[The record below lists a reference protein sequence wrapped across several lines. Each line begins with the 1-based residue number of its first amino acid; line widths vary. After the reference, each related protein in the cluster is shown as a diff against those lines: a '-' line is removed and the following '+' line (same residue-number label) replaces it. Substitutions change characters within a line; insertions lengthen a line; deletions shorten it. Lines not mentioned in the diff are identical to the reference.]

1 MNTPT
6 VIIISGGSLED
17 YYQSILEMTRRQ
29 FHDYTTHFQE
39 VAVSDAEYGQL
50 EMYAAYSAAL
60 DTPG

>member
-17 YYQSILEMTRRQ
+17 YYQSILEMTRRRW
-29 FHDYTTHFQE
+29 HDYTTHFQE
-39 VAVSDAEYGQL
+39 VAVSDAEYGEL
-50 EMYAAYSAAL
+50 ETYAAYAAAL